1 MLHSTTEPASG
12 STDSDTEPLSP
23 TALSTADIEADV
35 KVVRGIQDL
44 ENSFSNML
52 LDIKKN
58 LAKCDISDMQFFL
71 DDLFDTDEFSSCD
84 TVDKLLRQLRQGHV
98 DTFNVFYLQKLISR
112 FHQSDATINS
122 IEEYEEKREQ
132 FLDTT
137 TVKEFQQAIVSKAET
152 LPPKGMAEMTI
163 RIPAKLNIKE
173 NNKRTLKDVE
183 NLARR
188 AFQGCEN
195 SFISIK
201 VKPGS
206 IIITWYVPESLCEE
220 LERLTRENAAVLRE
234 EGVEEVTIVG
244 EKRVFLST
252 QEDWLKVR
260 AQRITL

>member
-1 MLHSTTEPASG
+1 MHFTAEPVTG
-12 STDSDTEPLSP
+12 STDSDTEPFSP
-23 TALSTADIEADV
+23 TALSTADVEADV

-44 ENSFSNML
+44 ESSFSNML

-71 DDLFDTDEFSSCD
+71 SDLFDTEFNSCD
-84 TVDKLLRQLRQGHV
+84 TVEKLLRQLRQVHV

-112 FHQSDATINS
+112 FHQGDATIKS
-122 IEEYEEKREQ
+122 IEEYEKKREQ

-137 TVKEFQQAIVSKAET
+137 TVKDFQQAIVSKAET

-163 RIPAKLNIKE
+163 KIPAELSIKE
-173 NNKRTLKDVE
+173 SNKRTLKDVK

-220 LERLTRENAAVLRE
+220 LERLARENAAVLRE
-234 EGVEEVTIVG
+234 EGVEEVTIEG
-244 EKRVFLST
+244 RDKRVFLST

-260 AQRITL
+260 AQMMAL

>member
-1 MLHSTTEPASG
+1 MSH
-12 STDSDTEPLSP
+12 
-23 TALSTADIEADV
+23 TALSTADVEADV

-44 ENSFSNML
+44 ESSFSKML
-52 LDIKKN
+52 LDMMDA
-58 LAKCDISDMQFFL
+58 LANCDLSKMQFFL
-71 DDLFDTDEFSSCD
+71 NDLFDTDEFNSCD

-98 DTFNVFYLQKLISR
+98 DTFNVYYLQQLISHFHQGDAAIKLIK
-112 FHQSDATINS
+112 
-122 IEEYEEKREQ
+122 EYNKKKEQ
-132 FLDTT
+132 FLDAT

-163 RIPAKLNIKE
+163 RIPAELNIKE
-173 NNKRTLKDVE
+173 SNKRTLKDVE

-220 LERLTRENAAVLRE
+220 LERLARENAAVLRE
-234 EGVEEVTIVG
+234 VGVEEVTIEG
-244 EKRVFLST
+244 RDKRVFLST

-260 AQRITL
+260 AQMMSQ